1 MTQQSIM
8 RKRNELVA
16 LSALF
21 ALCLAAGGTL
31 SQKPAGTAD
40 SPVELSGEPRHHPK
54 FENEFVRVLDVTVP
68 AGRQF
73 NAALAEW
80 FELRGS
86 VIAAQTVACA
96 AAARCESRGAHQR
109 EDFPDTD
116 PAWAR
121 SQRIAMTRD
130 GALIVD
136 GRQ

>member
-1 MTQQSIM
+1 M

-68 AGRQF
+68 AGDATLWHVHRRD
-73 NAALAEW
+73 NVVITLADAN
-80 FELRGS
+80 LR
-86 VIAAQTVACA
+86 
-96 AAARCESRGAHQR
+96 
-109 EDFPDTD
+109 
-116 PAWAR
+116 
-121 SQRIAMTRD
+121 
-130 GALIVD
+130 IVPC
-136 GRQ
+136 